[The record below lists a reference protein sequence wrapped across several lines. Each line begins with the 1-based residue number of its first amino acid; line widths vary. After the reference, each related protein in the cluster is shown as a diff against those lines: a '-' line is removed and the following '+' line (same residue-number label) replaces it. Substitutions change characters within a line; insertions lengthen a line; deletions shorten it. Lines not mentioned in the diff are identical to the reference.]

1 MAIELKNVSKSF
13 GGVKALSDV
22 SVSFGGGKIY
32 GLLGSNGAGKT
43 TMLNIITNR
52 LYADSGEVLID
63 GERAP
68 GRDRALGKV
77 YMMAEQNLFPDSMK
91 VKAAIS
97 VTADFIPGFDTELAL
112 ELGKKFGLPLNKK
125 VKALSTGYSSILR
138 IVLALSAG
146 TPYVIFDEP
155 VLGLDAQHRDMFY
168 RLLMEHCGGGRAD
181 GDNLHAPDTGGGA
194 AHRARGDNQ
203 GRRDNPKRAG
213 GGAQG
218 RGAHRYRPGGAG
230 GRLHRRTQGAE
241 RDVDR
246 RAQDGLRGGRARRA
260 HPRGAGGQPDGPA
273 GLLYK
278 SHERGGRKMNFLPIF
293 KYRLKDDL
301 RAVAVFLAVTLLC
314 MVLVIY
320 GIMIMVA
327 EMDDRVV
334 SNFSIA
340 LTVFTFVIGIV
351 TVREDLRLGIQNGVS
366 RGTSLAASFA
376 GNVAAALV
384 ASAGVTLVEWLSMA
398 TQESTNASLVSLYAV
413 IYGYESSAVG
423 QLKSF
428 VLSFVWSG
436 SAAFVGTFLSL
447 MYWRLS
453 KLWRWIVTLGMGA
466 VLVLL
471 LNAVT
476 ISAGFLNAVV
486 RFFRWLGAAPLNLCV
501 FLIGVAIAFAVF
513 DWLLARKA
521 PITAATA

>member
-97 VTADFIPGFDTELAL
+97 VTADFIPGFDAELAL

-125 VKALSTGYSSILR
+125 VKALSTGYASILR

-168 RLLMEHCGGGRAD
+168 RLLMEHCGGGA
-181 GDNLHAPDTGGGA
+181 
-194 AHRARGDNQ
+194 
-203 GRRDNPKRAG
+203 K
-213 GGAQG
+213 G
-218 RGAHRYRPGGAG
+218 RGAHRDRPCRAG

-278 SHERGGRKMNFLPIF
+278 SDE
-293 KYRLKDDL
+293 
-301 RAVAVFLAVTLLC
+301 
-314 MVLVIY
+314 
-320 GIMIMVA
+320 
-327 EMDDRVV
+327 
-334 SNFSIA
+334 
-340 LTVFTFVIGIV
+340 
-351 TVREDLRLGIQNGVS
+351 
-366 RGTSLAASFA
+366 
-376 GNVAAALV
+376 
-384 ASAGVTLVEWLSMA
+384 
-398 TQESTNASLVSLYAV
+398 
-413 IYGYESSAVG
+413 
-423 QLKSF
+423 
-428 VLSFVWSG
+428 
-436 SAAFVGTFLSL
+436 
-447 MYWRLS
+447 
-453 KLWRWIVTLGMGA
+453 
-466 VLVLL
+466 
-471 LNAVT
+471 
-476 ISAGFLNAVV
+476 
-486 RFFRWLGAAPLNLCV
+486 
-501 FLIGVAIAFAVF
+501 
-513 DWLLARKA
+513 
-521 PITAATA
+521 